1 MAERCRH
8 SALALLQADAVGL
21 RVPRRIVILQGHPDP
36 DERRLCRALAA
47 AYAEGAR
54 EAGHAVTVVDLATI
68 EIPMLRTQDEFEHGP
83 VPQSLRPAAE
93 AIRAAD
99 HILLVFPLW
108 LGTMPA
114 LVKAFLEQ
122 VMRPHVAFEYQ
133 RNGFPKTLLGGR
145 SARVVVTMGMPAL
158 AYRLWYRAH
167 GLRGLERNVLRFVG
181 IRPVRE
187 SLFGMVGAV
196 SEARRQAWLQRM
208 RVLGAKA
215 A

>member
-1 MAERCRH
+1 M
-8 SALALLQADAVGL
+8 
-21 RVPRRIVILQGHPDP
+21 PRRIVILQGHPDP

-54 EAGHAVTVVDLATI
+54 EAGHPVILVDLATL
-68 EIPMLRTQDEFEHGP
+68 EVPVLRTQEEFEHGP
-83 VPQSLRPAAE
+83 VPESLRPAAE
-93 AIRAAD
+93 AIRTAD

-167 GLRGLERNVLRFVG
+167 GLRGLERSILRFVG
-181 IRPVRE
+181 IGPVRE
-187 SLFGMVGAV
+187 SLFGMVGAAG
-196 SEARRQAWLQRM
+196 ERRRRRWLKRM
-208 RVLGAKA
+208 RKLGAKA
-215 A
+215 V